1 MQCINDDWDFWSNF
15 DVCDVNWIFL
25 RQHLLT
31 ELKRVQEKEG
41 ELHKLQIELSRKMML
56 FEEKEKSI
64 EKLITIRTDQK
75 ISEYDAQAGFQ
86 IDPFN
91 FHSVFWLADKSI
103 SFN

>member
-1 MQCINDDWDFWSNF
+1 MKRI
-15 DVCDVNWIFL
+15 WIFL

-64 EKLITIRTDQK
+64 EKLIKIRTDQK
-75 ISEYDAQAGFQ
+75 ISEYDAQAGFK
-86 IDPFN
+86 IDPFC
-91 FHSVFWLADKSI
+91 FLI
-103 SFN
+103 G

>member
-1 MQCINDDWDFWSNF
+1 MTETFWSDF

-75 ISEYDAQAGFQ
+75 ISEYDAQASFQ

-91 FHSVFWLADKSI
+91 SHSVF
-103 SFN
+103 